1 MAAANHDT
9 TIMEPL
15 ISRKDS
21 DGTPH
26 RRLSS
31 AEQDEE
37 QQKHQKSTIA
47 ADDSSSSSTYKSATS
62 TLTTWYY
69 NNRHSVLNSSP
80 RNKRLALCYAVCLMA
95 LLPAVVNVVNKN
107 NNGHWASS
115 SSSSQ
120 VSSSSSLLEVSSDG
134 NNINTGSQ
142 ESTAITN
149 EEEESTAVQTSS
161 FIESIQEKLGL
172 IPPLSTDPTCD
183 NILLYL
189 PDMKASFDSQLSNYI
204 LAVMMASYM
213 DGPLVVLDNPM
224 TQGCSGKST
233 GLSNLVKIPES
244 VTRNCPVPCQY
255 SYDYTSWS
263 QVISSSNGSSIQ
275 CKNDN
280 RRLSNVF
287 AVDATTIQDMYES
300 KFKEMMKQRP
310 YDWALRLGATSEQ
323 ATTFS
328 QLNGKID
335 TTWKYLAGLVMQS
348 NIVEFQP
355 LVLQDVYKH
364 IQNLGLQFTELYK
377 EPYDAM
383 LIRRGDDIL
392 DDPDSRKSIAN
403 YWDSRGLYNRQ
414 DESAIRS
421 YIPLMQY
428 TRHYNSKGCGDKPR
442 KVFIIANDKTQVD
455 KTIMK
460 SLRSNTLIRRDNLSS
475 IESEVHEYQQKCYK
489 LDFTVVHNQYA
500 EDDDKDMNCDY
511 WYERSISSIANLLI
525 LSKSETFVS
534 DFRSSFGR
542 LIRMMRTTL
551 TTAAEVEEGTTSVL
565 EQNVQ
570 LAWGKNEYGPPGW

>member
-1 MAAANHDT
+1 VSNG
-9 TIMEPL
+9 TI
-15 ISRKDS
+15 
-21 DGTPH
+21 
-26 RRLSS
+26 S
-31 AEQDEE
+31 A
-37 QQKHQKSTIA
+37 
-47 ADDSSSSSTYKSATS
+47 
-62 TLTTWYY
+62 
-69 NNRHSVLNSSP
+69 SSP
-80 RNKRLALCYAVCLMA
+80 
-95 LLPAVVNVVNKN
+95 
-107 NNGHWASS
+107 
-115 SSSSQ
+115 
-120 VSSSSSLLEVSSDG
+120 SLLEVSSNGD
-134 NNINTGSQ
+134 NINTDTQEGSNGDINTPDDK
-142 ESTAITN
+142 SKTAAIP
-149 EEEESTAVQTSS
+149 SSS
-161 FIESIQEKLGL
+161 FIESIQEKFGL
-172 IPPLSTDPTCD
+172 IQPISSDPTCD

-213 DGPLVVLDNPM
+213 EGPLVVLDDPM
-224 TQGCSGKST
+224 TQSCSGKST
-233 GLSNLVKIPES
+233 GLSNLIKIPDS

-263 QVISSSNGSSIQ
+263 QVIGSSNGSSIQ

-287 AVDATTIQDMYES
+287 AVDASTIQDMYES

-348 NIVEFQP
+348 NIVEFKP

-428 TRHYNSKGCGDKPR
+428 TRHYNSKGCSDKPR

-489 LDFTVVHNQYA
+489 LDFTVVHNQYMEE

-542 LIRMMRTTL
+542 LIRMFRTTL
-551 TTAAEVEEGTTSVL
+551 TAEASEEGGTTTSVL
-565 EQNVQ
+565 EKNIQ
-570 LAWGKNEYGPPGW
+570 LAWGLNEYGPPGW

>member
-1 MAAANHDT
+1 MVAANDDT

-15 ISRKDS
+15 ISRKKDS

-26 RRLSS
+26 RRLSTS
-31 AEQDEE
+31 DEE
-37 QQKHQKSTIA
+37 QQQHQKPTMA
-47 ADDSSSSSTYKSATS
+47 ADDSSSTYKSATS

-69 NNRHSVLNSSP
+69 NNKHTIINSSP

-95 LLPAVVNVVNKN
+95 LLPAVVNVVNN
-107 NNGHWASS
+107 HNGHWASS
-115 SSSSQ
+115 SQVTSSP
-120 VSSSSSLLEVSSDG
+120 SLLENSSNGD
-134 NNINTGSQ
+134 NIDTEEGSNGDDD
-142 ESTAITN
+142 ESTAATQ
-149 EEEESTAVQTSS
+149 QTSS

-172 IPPLSTDPTCD
+172 IKPISTDPTCD

-189 PDMKASFDSQLSNYI
+189 PDMEASFDSQLSNYI

-213 DGPLVVLDNPM
+213 DGPLVVLDDPM
-224 TQGCSGKST
+224 TQSSDCSGKRT
-233 GLSNLVKIPES
+233 GLSNLIKIPES

-287 AVDATTIQDMYES
+287 AVDASTIQDMYES

-355 LVLQDVYKH
+355 LVVQDVYKH

-421 YIPLMQY
+421 YVPLKQY
-428 TRHYNSKGCGDKPR
+428 TRHYNSMGCSTSDKPR

-500 EDDDKDMNCDY
+500 EDEEEDMNCDY
-511 WYERSISSIANLLI
+511 WYERSISSIANLMI
-525 LSKSETFVS
+525 LSKSEIFVS

-542 LIRMMRTTL
+542 LIRMFRTTL
-551 TTAAEVEEGTTSVL
+551 TAEATEGSGTTSVS